1 MATPETAI
9 KLTPKQESFVLA
21 YIETGNASE
30 AYRRAYSQ
38 KGMSEKT
45 VNEAASR
52 LLKNS
57 KVAARL
63 TALRAPAIE
72 KAGITLEKHL
82 DDLMR
87 LRNMAVKDSKWAAA
101 IQAEI
106 ARGKAA
112 GLYVERT
119 ELTGKGG
126 GPIHQTGSMHL
137 SEEQMEIL
145 SKKMHKI
152 SVELDK
158 EF

>member
-30 AYRRAYSQ
+30 AYRRAYAW
-38 KGMSEKT
+38 KGMSENA
-45 VNEAASR
+45 VNVEACK
-52 LLKNS
+52 LLKHPKVS
-57 KVAARL
+57 QRVAAM
-63 TALRAPAIE
+63 RAPAIE

-87 LRNMAVKDSKWAAA
+87 LRNMAVKDNKWAAA

-119 ELTGKGG
+119 ELTGKDGA
-126 GPIHQTGSMHL
+126 PIPVMNVRVDDYL
-137 SEEQMEIL
+137 KARAKL
-145 SKKMHKI
+145 
-152 SVELDK
+152 LK